1 MAKNLKNVK
10 LRTAPPSRA
19 FSDLKGVVAAN
30 LTAGEYDALLT
41 DAYLES
47 NNRELVQD
55 IQLIG
60 QAKQGPGSPK
70 AGTSKVVVDSTND
83 TGARVIFTPSQGEV
97 FLLEE
102 MLMTAD
108 TTGTW
113 TFSLDLVV
121 PPFSMPIFPTTSK
134 TDTHLRFG
142 SAFGWPNSNTFL
154 DENTTVFV
162 TFGGSFTSI
171 NTYLLLTRY
180 R

>member
-1 MAKNLKNVK
+1 MTKNVARP
-10 LRTAPPSRA
+10 LPPSRA
-19 FSDLKGVVAAN
+19 FKDLKGVVASQLGPDA
-30 LTAGEYDALLT
+30 YDTILEA
-41 DAYLES
+41 AYLEEP
-47 NNRELVQD
+47 NRELVQD

-60 QAKQGPGSPK
+60 QPKQSPGSPR
-70 AGTSKVVVDSTND
+70 AGTSKIVVDSTDD

-97 FLLEE
+97 WLLEE

-113 TFSLDLVV
+113 TFSVDLIV
-121 PPFSMPIFPTTSK
+121 PPYSMPIFPTTSK

-162 TFGGSFTSI
+162 TFTGSFTSI